1 MQTQDRER
9 IAQLRE
15 IIDLLL
21 HSMRL
26 HHRIVER
33 RMECFGVHHSQHRM
47 LMKLSSMGRIATQK
61 DIAAAMD
68 VSPACVA
75 RTLKPLNA
83 AGLIEKSDGEDA
95 RCNEISI
102 SPEGR
107 RLVEDSLALFRRI
120 DDEMFEGISGE
131 ELAMLGGV
139 LKRVQVNL
147 LNMDKSET
155 GGEGSV

>member
-1 MQTQDRER
+1 MDSPDYDRTQR
-9 IAQLRE
+9 IKAD
-15 IIDLLL
+15 IDALI
-21 HSMRL
+21 HTMRL
-26 HHRIVER
+26 HHRVVER
-33 RMECFGVHHSQHRM
+33 RIDGMGVHHSQHRM

-83 AGLIEKSDGEDA
+83 AGLIEKCDGADA

-102 SPEGR
+102 SPEGL